1 MHPLTLPHQSNES
14 GVQGL
19 GVLDGPVIKR
29 SQELKRK
36 TPSSLGRD

>member
-19 GVLDGPVIKR
+19 EVLDGPVIKR
-29 SQELKRK
+29 SQILKEK
-36 TPSSLGRD
+36 IPDLWAD